1 MDDNSKI
8 LNPICIRLDNYFDIL
23 LKNIEGYSSCS
34 LMPGIMV
41 GGEHYGFVV
50 ISSKDGKQKETV
62 YPTSNKISSIGVEDN
77 KLQIFE
83 DKKKVSWLFDLNG
96 KLIRKAERDFFISF
110 NDVCLSFWI
119 EKITVEMLFS
129 LTYLYPSA

>member
-50 ISSKDGKQKETV
+50 ISSKDGKQKERV
-62 YPTSNKISSIGVEDN
+62 YGAKYIDKIDEETEAL
-77 KLQIFE
+77 KRQRE
-83 DKKKVSWLFDLNG
+83 
-96 KLIRKAERDFFISF
+96 A
-110 NDVCLSFWI
+110 
-119 EKITVEMLFS
+119 
-129 LTYLYPSA
+129 

>member
-41 GGEHYGFVV
+41 GGKHYGFAV

-62 YPTSNKISSIGVEDN
+62 YPISNKISSIRVENN
-77 KLQIFE
+77 KLQFFE

-110 NDVCLSFWI
+110 NDS
-119 EKITVEMLFS
+119 KKKKKKKR
-129 LTYLYPSA
+129 

>member
-50 ISSKDGKQKETV
+50 ISSKQKETV
-62 YPTSNKISSIGVEDN
+62 YSTSNKISSIGVENN

-96 KLIRKAERDFFISF
+96 KLIRKAESNFSISF
-110 NDVCLSFWI
+110 NDSNHVFQ
-119 EKITVEMLFS
+119 KKR
-129 LTYLYPSA
+129 

>member
-1 MDDNSKI
+1 MGDNSKI

-62 YPTSNKISSIGVEDN
+62 YPISNKISSIRVENN
-77 KLQIFE
+77 KLQFFE

-96 KLIRKAERDFFISF
+96 KLFRKTESNFSISF
-110 NDVCLSFWI
+110 NDSNHVFQ
-119 EKITVEMLFS
+119 KKR
-129 LTYLYPSA
+129 

>member
-1 MDDNSKI
+1 MGDNSKI

-50 ISSKDGKQKETV
+50 ISSKDGKQKERV
-62 YPTSNKISSIGVEDN
+62 YSTSNKISSIVVENN

-83 DKKKVSWLFDLNG
+83 NKKKVSWLFDLNG

-110 NDVCLSFWI
+110 NDSNHVFQ
-119 EKITVEMLFS
+119 KKR
-129 LTYLYPSA
+129 

>member
-41 GGEHYGFVV
+41 GGEHYGFAV

-62 YPTSNKISSIGVEDN
+62 YSTSNKISSIGVENN

-96 KLIRKAERDFFISF
+96 KLIRKAESNFSISF
-110 NDVCLSFWI
+110 NDSNHVFQ
-119 EKITVEMLFS
+119 KKR
-129 LTYLYPSA
+129 

>member
-23 LKNIEGYSSCS
+23 LKTSEDYSSCS
-34 LMPGIMV
+34 LMPGIML

-50 ISSKDGKQKETV
+50 ISSKGGKQKETV
-62 YPTSNKISSIGVEDN
+62 CPTSNKISSIGVEDN

-96 KLIRKAERDFFISF
+96 KLFRKTERDFFISF
-110 NDVCLSFWI
+110 NDSNHIFQ
-119 EKITVEMLFS
+119 KKR
-129 LTYLYPSA
+129 

>member
-50 ISSKDGKQKETV
+50 ISSKDGIQKETV

-110 NDVCLSFWI
+110 NDSNHVFQ
-119 EKITVEMLFS
+119 KKR
-129 LTYLYPSA
+129 

>member
-23 LKNIEGYSSCS
+23 LKTTEGYNSCS

-96 KLIRKAERDFFISF
+96 KLVRKAESNFSISF
-110 NDVCLSFWI
+110 NDSNHVFQ
-119 EKITVEMLFS
+119 KKR
-129 LTYLYPSA
+129 

>member
-23 LKNIEGYSSCS
+23 FKNSEGYSSCS
-34 LMPGIMV
+34 LMPGVMV

-50 ISSKDGKQKETV
+50 ISSKGGKQKEVV
-62 YPTSNKISSIGVEDN
+62 YPTSNKVISIGVEDN

-96 KLIRKAERDFFISF
+96 KLIRKAESDFSISSNGNNHVF
-110 NDVCLSFWI
+110 Q
-119 EKITVEMLFS
+119 KKR
-129 LTYLYPSA
+129 

>member
-62 YPTSNKISSIGVEDN
+62 YSTSNKISSIVVENN
-77 KLQIFE
+77 KLQILKIRRKFH
-83 DKKKVSWLFDLNG
+83 G
-96 KLIRKAERDFFISF
+96 YLI
-110 NDVCLSFWI
+110 
-119 EKITVEMLFS
+119 
-129 LTYLYPSA
+129 

>member
-1 MDDNSKI
+1 MGDNSKI

-41 GGEHYGFVV
+41 GGEHYGFIV

-62 YPTSNKISSIGVEDN
+62 YSTSNKISSIGVENN

-96 KLIRKAERDFFISF
+96 KLIRKAESNFSISF
-110 NDVCLSFWI
+110 NDSNHVFQKRDSIVKNEILEI
-119 EKITVEMLFS
+119 
-129 LTYLYPSA
+129 

>member
-41 GGEHYGFVV
+41 GGEHYGFLV
-50 ISSKDGKQKETV
+50 ISSKDGKQKETI
-62 YPTSNKISSIGVEDN
+62 YSTSNKISSIRVENN
-77 KLQIFE
+77 KLQ
-83 DKKKVSWLFDLNG
+83 
-96 KLIRKAERDFFISF
+96 FFGNFQLPYKSIP
-110 NDVCLSFWI
+110 LH
-119 EKITVEMLFS
+119 
-129 LTYLYPSA
+129 YH

>member
-1 MDDNSKI
+1 MGDNSKI

-50 ISSKDGKQKETV
+50 ISSKDGKQKETI
-62 YPTSNKISSIGVEDN
+62 YSTSNKISSIGVENN

-83 DKKKVSWLFDLNG
+83 DKKKV
-96 KLIRKAERDFFISF
+96 
-110 NDVCLSFWI
+110 
-119 EKITVEMLFS
+119 
-129 LTYLYPSA
+129 

>member
-1 MDDNSKI
+1 MGDNSKI

-50 ISSKDGKQKETV
+50 ISSKDGKQKERV
-62 YPTSNKISSIGVEDN
+62 YSTSNKISSIVVENN

-96 KLIRKAERDFFISF
+96 KLIRKAESNFFISF
-110 NDVCLSFWI
+110 NDSNHVRNNVTPNGAWR
-119 EKITVEMLFS
+119 
-129 LTYLYPSA
+129 YGSASRKFN